1 MDIENAGGGGAGSRA
16 DSLGAHG
23 DLSTTRQNRARAV
36 ASAPRSIGA
45 DVIPTQARR
54 QGAGSSTLLPC
65 SLLQSLVRP
74 FPKNERKR
82 RENADKFYR
91 IDVTV
96 SCRFTKGDTQNPQRP
111 QPTNKEKREHGPVRR
126 GPV

>member
-1 MDIENAGGGGAGSRA
+1 VDIENAGGGGAGSRA

-54 QGAGSSTLLPC
+54 RRGLNSTLLPAAFC
-65 SLLQSLVRP
+65 R
-74 FPKNERKR
+74 
-82 RENADKFYR
+82 A
-91 IDVTV
+91 
-96 SCRFTKGDTQNPQRP
+96 SC
-111 QPTNKEKREHGPVRR
+111 GPSQKTR
-126 GPV
+126 GNDAKTPISFIALT

>member
-1 MDIENAGGGGAGSRA
+1 MHVFAHKHPFAGDTGGGRGGGGAACKRLALASVGVACLEGVEVLVVDIENAGGGGAGSRA

-54 QGAGSSTLLPC
+54 QGAG
-65 SLLQSLVRP
+65 
-74 FPKNERKR
+74 
-82 RENADKFYR
+82 
-91 IDVTV
+91 
-96 SCRFTKGDTQNPQRP
+96 
-111 QPTNKEKREHGPVRR
+111 
-126 GPV
+126 

>member
-1 MDIENAGGGGAGSRA
+1 MHVFAHKHPLASVSGGVRGAKLGGLRGGGGGAACKRLALASVGVACLSGVEVLVVDIENAGGGGAGSRA

-54 QGAGSSTLLPC
+54 QGAG
-65 SLLQSLVRP
+65 
-74 FPKNERKR
+74 
-82 RENADKFYR
+82 
-91 IDVTV
+91 
-96 SCRFTKGDTQNPQRP
+96 
-111 QPTNKEKREHGPVRR
+111 
-126 GPV
+126 